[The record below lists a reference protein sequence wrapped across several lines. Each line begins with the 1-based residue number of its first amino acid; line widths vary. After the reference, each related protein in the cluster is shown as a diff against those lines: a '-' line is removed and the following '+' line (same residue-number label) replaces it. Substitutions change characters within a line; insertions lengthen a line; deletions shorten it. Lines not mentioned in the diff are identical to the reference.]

1 MRECKWLGKGAQD
14 RLKPTYFE
22 HDSLGGYTTVWEAK
36 GFFLRSWEVG
46 GGTGLVG
53 EMGNSGGTIVTA
65 EDGLSS
71 TGG

>member
-1 MRECKWLGKGAQD
+1 MSGPVKGVPD
-14 RLKPTYFE
+14 RPKPTYFE
-22 HDSLGGYTTVWEAK
+22 HDSLGGHTTVWEAK
-36 GFFLRSWEVG
+36 GFFLRGREAG

-65 EDGLSS
+65 EDGLSF